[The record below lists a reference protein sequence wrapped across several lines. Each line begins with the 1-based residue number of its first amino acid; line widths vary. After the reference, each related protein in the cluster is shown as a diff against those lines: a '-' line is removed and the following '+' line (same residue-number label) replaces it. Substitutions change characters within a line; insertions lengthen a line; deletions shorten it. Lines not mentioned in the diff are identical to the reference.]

1 MNRTLISALAIAVI
15 AHASGLAARAG
26 EDVPA
31 VGGIYLSKGLNP
43 DGSAYAGLVEIVA
56 HGESYLVSWI
66 FPRSQEEA
74 VVLVPTSVGVGIMTG
89 EMLAVSYYGQRMS
102 GVILYRI
109 EEQGRRL
116 AGRWVVAGD
125 GGDVYSETLTRL
137 PSTAPEPGLANPPAD
152 AEPTPGQKRP
162 VRPSGGRDL

>member
-1 MNRTLISALAIAVI
+1 MNRTLSFALALAVI
-15 AHASGLAARAG
+15 APSGGLAARAG

-31 VGGIYLSKGLNP
+31 VGGMYLSKGSNP
-43 DGSAYAGLVEIVA
+43 DGSAYAGLVQIVA
-56 HGESYLVSWI
+56 HGDSYLVSWI
-66 FPRSQEEA
+66 FPHSLEDA
-74 VVLVPTSVGVGIMTG
+74 VVLVPTSVGVGIVSG
-89 EMLAVSYYGQRMS
+89 EMLAVSYYGQKMS

-125 GGDVYSETLTRL
+125 GGEVYSETLTRL
-137 PSTAPEPGLANPPAD
+137 PSPEPGFANPPAD
-152 AEPTPGQKRP
+152 AEPAPKRP